1 MILIVVVMA
10 APSMYW
16 SLQSHDVWVYFDYY
30 YLLLVLLVLYY
41 YMIHPWHDPCTL
53 WHDPSMPWS
62 MHICD
67 YRCGGWSLAVLQT
80 SLKTWWLPNIKS
92 TGLQW
97 WHGYGGKL
105 FTQLW
110 PATSLQDVGWLAL
123 SKNRG
128 KWSSHHRYAKKLP
141 YHWLFTVVVFI
152 TACIPQLMNE
162 CLILWLPHFSRSTLY
177 LLIDIDTLIDSV

>member
-1 MILIVVVMA
+1 MILIIVVMA

-30 YLLLVLLVLYY
+30 DLLLLLLYYY

-53 WHDPSMPWS
+53 WHDPSMTWS

-97 WHGYGGKL
+97 WHGYGENFLPSFDQRRVCKMWDDSHCPKTGANGHHITGTPNN
-105 FTQLW
+105 FRI
-110 PATSLQDVGWLAL
+110 VGYLL
-123 SKNRG
+123 S
-128 KWSSHHRYAKKLP
+128 
-141 YHWLFTVVVFI
+141 
-152 TACIPQLMNE
+152 
-162 CLILWLPHFSRSTLY
+162 LY
-177 LLIDIDTLIDSV
+177 LLLHVYRN